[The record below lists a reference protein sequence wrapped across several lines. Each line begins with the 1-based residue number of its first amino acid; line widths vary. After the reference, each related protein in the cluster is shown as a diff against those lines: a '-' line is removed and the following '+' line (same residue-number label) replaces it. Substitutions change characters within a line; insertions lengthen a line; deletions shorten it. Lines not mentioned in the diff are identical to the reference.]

1 MNAMNIVSTFT
12 EREQAMVENANF
24 AKGISLAERTR
35 RYIETTIVREEEP
48 RNPEVEASL
57 REEMTTI
64 IDERLT
70 RAEDI
75 ATTTPTCAKLYRK
88 HEERVLEWLTQEVI
102 AEEKFLNGI
111 SNALEAQEMR
121 TQQLVGYL
129 CELRKIQ
136 NAKEVLDAKLDLISE
151 GILNER
157 NLDELMTAFE
167 NAKGLV

>member
-1 MNAMNIVSTFT
+1 MRHYDTMT
-12 EREQAMVENANF
+12 ERENAIVENANF

-57 REEMTTI
+57 REEMNTI
-64 IDERLT
+64 MDERLT
-70 RAEDI
+70 TTEDI
-75 ATTTPTCAKLYRK
+75 ATTTPTCAKLYK
-88 HEERVLEWLTQEVI
+88 NHEERVLEWLAQEVI
-102 AEEKFLNGI
+102 TEEQFINGV

-136 NAKEVLDAKLDLISE
+136 NAKEVMNAMPRFSDDE
-151 GILNER
+151 ER
-157 NLDELMTAFE
+157 EYHELTTAFP
-167 NAKGLV
+167 NAKEQV

>member
-1 MNAMNIVSTFT
+1 MNAMTTFT
-12 EREQAMVENANF
+12 EREHAMIENANF

-57 REEMTTI
+57 REEMNTI
-64 IDERLT
+64 MDERLT
-70 RAEDI
+70 TTEDI
-75 ATTTPTCAKLYRK
+75 ATTTPTCAKLYK
-88 HEERVLEWLTQEVI
+88 NHEERVLEWLAQEVI
-102 AEEKFLNGI
+102 TEEQFINGV

-136 NAKEVLDAKLDLISE
+136 NAKEVMNAMPRFSDDE
-151 GILNER
+151 ER
-157 NLDELMTAFE
+157 EYHELTTAFP
-167 NAKGLV
+167 NAKEQV